1 MTTISVLLGGL
12 GLILV
17 GMWLMTDG
25 LKVAAGEAL
34 RDLLHSWTN
43 TRMRGLVTGFSIT
56 SLVQASGAVTLATIG
71 FANAGLIT
79 LEQAIWVIFGSNV
92 GTTMTGWI
100 VSLVGFRINIEIF
113 ALPLIGAGMLLRLT
127 GSTERRGA
135 VGQAI
140 VGFGLFFLGI
150 DVLKDGFETFGA
162 NFQLPHVDDHN
173 IFSLLLYVF
182 IGFLLSSLMQSSSA
196 ALVIIMSAAQGGLI
210 PLSVAAAAV
219 IGANLGTTTTS
230 VISVYGATPTAKRV
244 AASHVTFNLLT
255 ATIALII
262 IFPLLHVV
270 HITQDLLDLS
280 KSPAVTLAIFH
291 TLFNILGVI
300 LIWPFAKKLV
310 DFLGTQFITRDEME
324 GKPEFLDATVL
335 GIPAL
340 AANAL
345 FSELGRVNIRAV
357 NVARNVLTI
366 EHVPLEKLRQEHA
379 NSLRLVS
386 EIGNFTARLNQGH
399 LAADIAGLLPKIM
412 ESAQKFSIIIGYA
425 CDIAVLQHKVVL
437 PDDDHLRN
445 LISQLKCE
453 AAEII
458 SLAGVSDHKIN
469 IQDMEQKLEILENTY
484 IDLKHTILNAGARG
498 QMSMIAMDAQLQQ
511 AFIIRRMAKQIKKAV
526 VNYPEILSITV
537 ANNVEEIA

>member
-43 TRMRGLVTGFSIT
+43 TRLRGLVTGFSIT
-56 SLVQASGAVTLATIG
+56 ALVQASGAVTLATIG

-79 LEQAIWVIFGSNV
+79 LEQAIWVIFGSNI

-100 VSLVGFRINIEIF
+100 VSLVGFRLNIEVF
-113 ALPLIGAGMLLRLT
+113 ALPLIGIGMLLRLT
-127 GSTERRGA
+127 GGTEKRGA

-162 NFQLPHVDDHN
+162 NFQLPYVDDHN
-173 IFSLLLYVF
+173 IFGLLLYVF

-196 ALVIIMSAAQGGLI
+196 ALVITMSAAQGGLI

-219 IGANLGTTTTS
+219 IGVNLGTTTTS
-230 VISVYGATPTAKRV
+230 VISVWGATPTAKRV
-244 AASHVTFNLLT
+244 AASHVLFNLLT

-270 HITQDLLDLS
+270 NITQDLLDMS

-310 DFLGTQFITRDEME
+310 NYLGTRFITKDEIE
-324 GKPEFLDATVL
+324 GKPEFLDNTVL
-335 GIPAL
+335 GVPAL

-345 FSELGRVNIRAV
+345 LSELGRVNIKAV
-357 NVARNVLTI
+357 NVAKNVLRI

-379 NSLRLVS
+379 NSIRLVS
-386 EIGNFTARLNQGH
+386 EIGNFTARLNRGN
-399 LAADIAGLLPKIM
+399 LVADIADILPKIM
-412 ESAQKFSIIIGYA
+412 ESAQKFSTIIGYA
-425 CDIAVLQHKVVL
+425 CDIAMLQHKVVL
-437 PDDDHLRN
+437 PDDDHLRS
-445 LISQLKCE
+445 LISQLKFE

-458 SLAGVSDHKIN
+458 NYAGASDHKIN
-469 IQDMEQKLEILENTY
+469 IQEMEQKLAILENTY
-484 IDLKHTILNAGARG
+484 IELKHAVLNAGARG

-526 VNYPEILSITV
+526 SNYPEILEITA
-537 ANNVEEIA
+537 ANNVAAAA